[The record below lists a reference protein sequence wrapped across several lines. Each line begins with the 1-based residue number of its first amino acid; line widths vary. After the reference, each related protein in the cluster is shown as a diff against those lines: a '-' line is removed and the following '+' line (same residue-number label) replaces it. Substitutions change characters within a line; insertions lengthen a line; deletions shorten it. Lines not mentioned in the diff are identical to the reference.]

1 MTSVVQ
7 KTSGAVMMMMMMP
20 TPFVSASVWLL

>member
-7 KTSGAVMMMMMMP
+7 KTSGAVMMMMMP